1 MVCVLCIPANWA
13 HLHRKCNAR
22 GPMDKASAYGAEDS
36 RFDPWRA
43 CKLQVTFSRSVAFSQ
58 PVYDRR
64 ALVAHCLHLGRC
76 PGRQQR
82 LVRLG
87 RTLDTA
93 RCMPLHR
100 APRKSSSILQPALPQ
115 PRLSPSIALVHLTV
129 GQTTSLSVSLTAC
142 TSDATQYIWMTEW
155 YSSADNDMHKVRV
168 LNTDREQTP
177 DAQPIRQLY
186 GGCPFLF
193 LAINPLIPRCIA
205 PKAETLP
212 FFTAVPV
219 FAAALQMC
227 TCHAR
232 QLITAFDKAD
242 RAGPR

>member
-1 MVCVLCIPANWA
+1 
-13 HLHRKCNAR
+13 
-22 GPMDKASAYGAEDS
+22 
-36 RFDPWRA
+36 
-43 CKLQVTFSRSVAFSQ
+43 
-58 PVYDRR
+58 
-64 ALVAHCLHLGRC
+64 
-76 PGRQQR
+76 
-82 LVRLG
+82 
-87 RTLDTA
+87 
-93 RCMPLHR
+93 MPLHR
-100 APRKSSSILQPALPQ
+100 APCKSSNILQPALPQ
-115 PRLSPSIALVHLTV
+115 PRLSPGIALVNLTV

-155 YSSADNDMHKVRV
+155 YQSGDNDMRKVRV

-232 QLITAFDKAD
+232 QFITACDKAD
-242 RAGPR
+242 RARTSIVYHIGGDNYKTHPATPPAFAGCCCPVCTLRLPAGLELAAGCGLLPDVFSFRLKAIHGETSAPVPREILQRGESCCTLSNNA